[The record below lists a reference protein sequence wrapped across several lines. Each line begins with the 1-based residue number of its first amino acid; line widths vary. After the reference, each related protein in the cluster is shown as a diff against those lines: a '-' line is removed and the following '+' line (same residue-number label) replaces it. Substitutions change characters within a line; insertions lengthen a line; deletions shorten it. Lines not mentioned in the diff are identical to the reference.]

1 MAQTS
6 SDMRGQ
12 VQYVRIRGGQ
22 IEEYVIA
29 EFSEDGVRE
38 FYCKDLWGVTW
49 QQFRPSP
56 KEASAA
62 KELLGRSNPTALTWI
77 WDGKLMTRGE
87 TL

>member
-6 SDMRGQ
+6 SDMRGR

-29 EFSEDGVRE
+29 EFSADGVGE
-38 FYCKDLWGVTW
+38 FYYKDLWGVTW

-56 KEASAA
+56 NEASAA
-62 KELLGRSNPTALTWI
+62 KELLGSNTTGLTWI

>member
-6 SDMRGQ
+6 SEIGGR

-22 IEEYVIA
+22 IEENVIA
-29 EFSEDGVRE
+29 EFSEDGIGE
-38 FYCKDLWGVTW
+38 FYCKDLWEVTW

-62 KELLGRSNPTALTWI
+62 KELLGRSNPTGLTWV
-77 WDGKLMTRGE
+77 WDGKLMSE
-87 TL
+87 PA

>member
-6 SDMRGQ
+6 SDMRGR

-29 EFSEDGVRE
+29 EFSEDGVGE

-56 KEASAA
+56 KEGSAA
-62 KELLGRSNPTALTWI
+62 KELLGRSNPTAPTWI
-77 WDGKLMTRGE
+77 WDGKLMTRSE

>member
-1 MAQTS
+1 
-6 SDMRGQ
+6 MRGR
-12 VQYVRIRGGQ
+12 VRYVRIRGGQ

-29 EFSEDGVRE
+29 EFSEDGVGE

-62 KELLGRSNPTALTWI
+62 KELLGRSNTTGLTWI
-77 WDGKLMTRGE
+77 WNGKLMTRGE

>member
-1 MAQTS
+1 MVQS
-6 SDMRGQ
+6 SSNMCER

-22 IEEYVIA
+22 GEEFVIA
-29 EFSEDGVRE
+29 EFSGDGIGE

-62 KELLGRSNPTALTWI
+62 KELLGRSNPTGLTWV
-77 WDGKLMTRGE
+77 WDGKLMTRGD

>member
-1 MAQTS
+1 
-6 SDMRGQ
+6 MRGR

-29 EFSEDGVRE
+29 EFSGDGIGE

-56 KEASAA
+56 KESSAA
-62 KELLGRSNPTALTWI
+62 KELLGRSNLTALTWI
-77 WDGKLMTRGE
+77 WDGKLMARGK